1 MLWFMGWRV
10 QVRSGAAD
18 RLITVGEELTI
29 GRGVEGDGGLPD
41 DRKVS
46 RRHAR
51 FLLGA
56 DGALLVEDLRSENV
70 TSDNGVELW
79 TGDPREVL
87 A

>member
-56 DGALLVEDLRSENV
+56 DGGLLVEDLKLGERH
-70 TSDNGVELW
+70 DRQRHRARARL
-79 TGDPREVL
+79 P